1 MAEMQER
8 TKSALVLGATG
19 GIGSA
24 VARGLS
30 RRAWQVR
37 ALNRNAERAAQAEPA
52 FDWRQGDAM
61 DARDVRAA
69 AEGVD
74 LIVHAVNPPGYRN
87 WGTLVL
93 PMLDNTI
100 AAAKA
105 SGARILLPGTIYNF
119 GRDAF
124 PILTEDAP
132 QNPDTDK
139 GLIRKEMERRLK
151 GASEAGIGVIIVR
164 AGDFFGPGAANNWF
178 SQGLVKPGKP
188 LTAISYPGHEGT
200 AHQWAYLPDVA
211 ETMIRLVERAESLPR
226 FAVYHMRGFLDR
238 NGTEMVA
245 AIRRVVGKPE
255 LPVRAFPWWLIGLV
269 SPFVPLFRE
278 LRKMRYVWREPLRMP
293 NERLLAVL
301 GEEPHTPIDEA
312 VATTL
317 RGLGCMP
324 IEAEARTATGDRV
337 LA

>member
-1 MAEMQER
+1 MAGTQER
-8 TKSALVLGATG
+8 TNIALVLGATG
-19 GIGSA
+19 GIGGA
-24 VARGLS
+24 VARGLN
-30 RRAWQVR
+30 RRGWQVR

-61 DARDVRAA
+61 SAHDVHAA

-105 SGARILLPGTIYNF
+105 EGARILLPGTIYNF

-139 GLIRKEMERRLK
+139 GLIREEMERRLK
-151 GASEAGIGVIIVR
+151 DASEAGVGVIIVR

-178 SQGLVKPGKP
+178 SQGLVRPGKP
-188 LTAISYPGHEGT
+188 VTAISYPGREGI

-211 ETMIRLVERAESLPR
+211 ETMIRLVERTESLPH

-238 NGTEMVA
+238 NGTEMAA
-245 AIRRVVGKPE
+245 AIRRVVGKPA
-255 LPVRAFPWWLIGLV
+255 LPVRAFPWWLIGLA

-317 RGLGCMP
+317 KGLGCMP
-324 IEAEARTATGDRV
+324 VETVASKTSGVRV